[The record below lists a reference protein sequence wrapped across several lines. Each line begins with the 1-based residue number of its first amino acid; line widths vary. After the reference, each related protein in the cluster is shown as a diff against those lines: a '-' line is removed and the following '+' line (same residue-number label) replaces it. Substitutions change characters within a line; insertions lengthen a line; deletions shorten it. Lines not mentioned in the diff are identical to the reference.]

1 MRDTRLTI
9 HFNDSSMEDVAE
21 ALTVAIKQLEGRRS
35 ESQAAIQQR
44 VQRWRQMLDIIHRKQ
59 LEI

>member
-1 MRDTRLTI
+1 MTLTI
-9 HFNDSSMEDVAE
+9 RFNESSMEDIAE

-44 VQRWRQMLDIIHRKQ
+44 VQRWRQMLEIINSKQ